1 MLRSL
6 AEPKQNDE
14 YEMVL
19 RRNLERE
26 KLAEVIENKELVW
39 IDAVDPSSEEIEW
52 LSNLLDLHPLVVSDI
67 NRRDIR
73 PALYSYPNQLFISL
87 FQPTSGINEL
97 ELREIHCVVLDHC
110 FLTIRDSQST
120 SVGQSY
126 DRIAQNQEAW
136 VRGINYFLYL
146 TIQMVVDAYYPILD
160 RISIHLSELEN
171 QILVSRHVDSAQA
184 QVFRTKQQLI
194 NLRQIIAPQR
204 AVISK
209 LLAEEIITRT
219 NQDRDLFHHAYERTV
234 RIYDTVDAQRDLSN
248 NVLDLIRNQEATRLA
263 NTVSRLT
270 IISMI
275 FLPFTFLVG
284 VFELNFITTDPVL
297 EIPMSGGLLLILL
310 LAMLAVSTVGLFWYF
325 RRRDWI

>member
-1 MLRSL
+1 MIRSL
-6 AEPKQNDE
+6 AEPTQNDE

-26 KLAEVIENKELVW
+26 KLAEAIENKELVW
-39 IDAVDPSSEEIEW
+39 IDVVDPSNEEIEW
-52 LSNLLDLHPLVVSDI
+52 ISNLIDLHPLVVSDI
-67 NRRDIR
+67 NRQDVR
-73 PALYSYPNQLFISL
+73 PALYSYPNQIFISL
-87 FQPTSGINEL
+87 FQPTSGTNEL
-97 ELREIHCVVLDHC
+97 QLQEIHCVVLEHC

-120 SVGQSY
+120 SVSQAY
-126 DRIAQNQEAW
+126 DRIAQNQESWA
-136 VRGINYFLYL
+136 RGINYFLYL

-160 RISIHLSELEN
+160 RISIHLNELEN
-171 QILVSRHVDSAQA
+171 KILVNKHVDSAQA

-219 NQDRDLFHHAYERTV
+219 NQDRDLFHHVYERTV

-248 NVLDLIRNQEATRLA
+248 NVLDLLRNQEATRLA

-275 FLPFTFLVG
+275 FLPLTFLIG

-297 EIPMSGGLLLILL
+297 EIPISGGLLLALILL
-310 LAMLAVSTVGLFWYF
+310 SMAFSTVSMFWYF
-325 RRRDWI
+325 KRRDWI